1 MFYHVNSKRLL
12 MVVLT
17 NLLLITNEHFGHAA
31 LTGQCNEC
39 FASEAACLDEQNFAI
54 CVDGTQ
60 INVSTPC
67 PTGMVCTANA
77 AICQATAQGALPV
90 CYEEQCGTCA
100 SAQKNFACLDEAI
113 YAICYNGQTPDPSS
127 IDYCPLGYVCDL
139 NNPQICSSAQTV
151 NPSCTI
157 DDTTTDA
164 TTDTTTDTISDSTTE
179 TTTDSTTDTTTD
191 TTTDSTTDTTTDSTT
206 DTTTATTTDT
216 TTDTTT
222 ESTTESTTDTT
233 TDTTTDSTTDTTTAT
248 TTDTT
253 TDATTDTTTDSTT
266 DTTTDSTTDKTTE
279 TSTATT
285 TGTTT
290 TGTTTT
296 DTTTHTT
303 TDTTTEST
311 TESTTRTTT
320 VSTTVST
327 QAPVDANTFCAEK
340 AQTGKFRQEGDTTCA
355 RYIYCYRLSGQYLGY
370 QYTCQYYFN
379 AATQACQTVRPDDC

>member
-139 NNPQICSSAQTV
+139 TNPQICSSAQTV

-164 TTDTTTDTISDSTTE
+164 TTTDTTSDSTTE

-191 TTTDSTTDTTTDSTT
+191 TTADSTTDTTTDSTT

-279 TSTATT
+279 TSTA
-285 TGTTT
+285 TT